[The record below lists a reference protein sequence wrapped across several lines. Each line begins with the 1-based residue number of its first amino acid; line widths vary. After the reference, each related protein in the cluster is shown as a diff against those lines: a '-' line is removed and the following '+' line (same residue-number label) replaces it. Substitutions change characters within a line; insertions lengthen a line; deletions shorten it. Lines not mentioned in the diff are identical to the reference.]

1 MRFRGEF
8 LVISDSVMMPC
19 TDSGL
24 LLIDKPV
31 GPSSAHVVHRVKK
44 ILVAKRV
51 GHLGTLDPFASGL
64 LPIGVNEGTK
74 IADIFLGGAKS
85 YRAVM
90 VLGTATDSQ
99 DATGKIID
107 ERPVPLL
114 TDDDLRRLEIKFSGA
129 QTQVPPMFSALKK
142 DGVRLYELARQGRQI
157 ERAPRAI
164 QIDWLALRRLSDTDI
179 EFDVTCSRGTYVRT
193 LAADMGMEL
202 GCGAHLKSLRRLS
215 CDHLSLQDA
224 LTIEQLEAA
233 VSGGTVPLITLAQ
246 ALSHL
251 PAVTWDGRSIAR
263 LRQGQQEVLSQ
274 LKLPVQ
280 GAPLLSILDHAS
292 ALIALAQWSEDSPGG
307 RWRLYRVFH

>member
-1 MRFRGEF
+1 
-8 LVISDSVMMPC
+8 MPF
-19 TDSGL
+19 TQSGL
-24 LLIDKPV
+24 LLIDKPE
-31 GPSSAHVVHRVKK
+31 GPSSAYVVHRVKK
-44 ILVAKRV
+44 ILGARRV

-90 VLGTATDSQ
+90 VLGIAMDSQ

-107 ERPVPLL
+107 ERPVPVLA
-114 TDDDLRRLEIKFSGA
+114 DDDLRRLEAKFSGA

-142 DGVRLYELARQGRQI
+142 DGVRLYELARLGQEI
-157 ERAPRAI
+157 ERVPRSI
-164 QIDWLALRRLSDTDI
+164 QIDRLELRLLNDAEI
-179 EFDVTCSRGTYVRT
+179 EFEVTCSRGTYVRT

-202 GCGAHLKSLRRLS
+202 GCGAHLKRLRRLS
-215 CDHLSLQDA
+215 CDHLSLA
-224 LTIEQLEAA
+224 AAVSIEQLEAA
-233 VSGGTVPLITLAQ
+233 MDGGTVPLVTLAK

-274 LKLPVQ
+274 LRLPAQ
-280 GAPLLSILDHAS
+280 GATLLSILDQAGT
-292 ALIALAQWSEDSPGG
+292 LIALVQWSEDLPGG